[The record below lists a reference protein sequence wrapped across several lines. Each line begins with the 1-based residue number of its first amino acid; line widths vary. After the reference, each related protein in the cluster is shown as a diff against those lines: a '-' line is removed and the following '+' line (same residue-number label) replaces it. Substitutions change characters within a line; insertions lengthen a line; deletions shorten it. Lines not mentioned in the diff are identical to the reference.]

1 MSRFVTGVADLVRE
15 ECFSTILHD
24 YMSLARLMVYAQSIE
39 YSKLR
44 KMATR
49 LKRSCASD
57 KEQTRSQDGSFARAI

>member
-1 MSRFVTGVADLVRE
+1 MGVANIVRE
-15 ECFSTILHD
+15 ECRTAMLHD
-24 YMSLARLMVYAQSIE
+24 DMTLARLMVYAQSIE